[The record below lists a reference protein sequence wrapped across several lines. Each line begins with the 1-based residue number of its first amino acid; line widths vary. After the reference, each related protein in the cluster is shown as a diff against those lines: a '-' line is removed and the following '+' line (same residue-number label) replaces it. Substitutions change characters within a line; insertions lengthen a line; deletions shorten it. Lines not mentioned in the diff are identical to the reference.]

1 MHPQS
6 PLVESDNATVQKD
19 PALSVLMNAVKDS
32 LPSDTSSQAYDR
44 VKLKEAAYKLALALE
59 TPGDTVNRVAYY
71 VSSSKASIS

>member
-19 PALSVLMNAVKDS
+19 PALSVLINAVKDN
-32 LPSDTSSQAYDR
+32 LPSDTPSQAYDR